1 MKKLIILDLDHTL
14 IYGSYAEK
22 ETAEL
27 LFHYSPF
34 LKVYKRPFVE
44 DLILACKE
52 IGDIIIFTTALKLYA
67 TKISKKLN
75 IQPLEIQSRKNCYLL
90 NGNFKKILKN
100 EWLEKYEKIIII
112 DDSPNVWININEN
125 IIFLIPNEFR
135 GSVTDIGLEKIITEV
150 LRYKI
155 TP

>member
-1 MKKLIILDLDHTL
+1 MKKLVILDLDHTI

-44 DLILACKE
+44 DLILVCKE
-52 IGDIIIFTTALKLYA
+52 LGDIIIYTTALKPYA

-75 IQPLEIQSRKNCYLL
+75 IQPLEILSRKNCYLL

-100 EWLEKYEKIIII
+100 EWLQEYDKIIII

-125 IIFLIPNEFR
+125 ITFLIPNEFR
-135 GSVTDIGLEKIITEV
+135 GSTKDIGLEKIITEV
-150 LRYKI
+150 LRY
-155 TP
+155 

>member
-27 LFHYSPF
+27 LFHYSSF

-52 IGDIIIFTTALKLYA
+52 FGDIIIYTTALKTYA
-67 TKISKKLN
+67 TKISKRLN
-75 IQPLEIQSRKNCYLL
+75 IQPLEILSRKKCYLI
-90 NGNFKKILKN
+90 NGNFKKTLKK
-100 EWLEKYEKIIII
+100 EWLNEYGKIIII
-112 DDSPNVWININEN
+112 DDSPNVWINTNEN

-135 GSVTDIGLEKIITEV
+135 GSAKDIGLEKIITEV
-150 LRYKI
+150 LRY
-155 TP
+155 

>member
-52 IGDIIIFTTALKLYA
+52 LGDIIIYTTALKPYA

-75 IQPLEIQSRKNCYLL
+75 IQPIEILSRKNCYLI
-90 NGNFKKILKN
+90 NGNIKKTLKK
-100 EWLEKYEKIIII
+100 EWLNEYGKIIII
-112 DDSPNVWININEN
+112 DDSPNVWINTNDN
-125 IIFLIPNEFR
+125 IVFLIPDEFR
-135 GSVTDIGLEKIITEV
+135 GSANDVGLEKIITEV
-150 LRYKI
+150 LRY
-155 TP
+155 

>member
-27 LFHYSPF
+27 LFQYSLF

-44 DLILACKE
+44 DLILTCKE
-52 IGDIIIFTTALKLYA
+52 LGDIIIYTTALKLYA

-75 IQPLEIQSRKNCYLL
+75 IQPLEILSRKNCYLL
-90 NGNFKKILKN
+90 NGNFKKKIKN
-100 EWLEKYEKIIII
+100 EWLKEYDKIIII
-112 DDSPNVWININEN
+112 DDSPNIWINTNEK
-125 IIFLIPNEFR
+125 IVFLIPNEFR
-135 GSVTDIGLEKIITEV
+135 GSSMDIELEKIITEV
-150 LRYKI
+150 LNN
-155 TP
+155 

>member
-1 MKKLIILDLDHTL
+1 MKKLIILDLDHTI

-27 LFHYSPF
+27 LFHYSSF

-52 IGDIIIFTTALKLYA
+52 LGDIIIYTTALKPYA

-75 IQPLEIQSRKNCYLL
+75 IQPIEILSRKNCYLI
-90 NGNFKKILKN
+90 NGNFKKRLKK
-100 EWLEKYEKIIII
+100 EWLNEYGKIIII
-112 DDSPNVWININEN
+112 DDSPNVWINTIEN
-125 IIFLIPNEFR
+125 IIFLIPHEFR
-135 GSVTDIGLEKIITEV
+135 GSANDVGLEKIITEV
-150 LRYKI
+150 LRY
-155 TP
+155 

>member
-22 ETAEL
+22 ESAEL
-27 LFHYSPF
+27 LFHYSSF

-52 IGDIIIFTTALKLYA
+52 LGDIIIYTTALKPYA

-75 IQPLEIQSRKNCYLL
+75 IQPIEILSRKNCYLI
-90 NGNFKKILKN
+90 NGNIKKTLKK
-100 EWLEKYEKIIII
+100 EWLNEYGKIIII
-112 DDSPNVWININEN
+112 DDSPNVWINTNEN
-125 IIFLIPNEFR
+125 IVFLIPNEFR
-135 GSVTDIGLEKIITEV
+135 GSANDVGLEKIITAV
-150 LRYKI
+150 LRY
-155 TP
+155 

>member
-22 ETAEL
+22 ESAEL
-27 LFHYSPF
+27 LFHYSSF

-52 IGDIIIFTTALKLYA
+52 LGDIIIYTTALKPYA

-75 IQPLEIQSRKNCYLL
+75 IQPIEILSRKNCYLI
-90 NGNFKKILKN
+90 NGNIKKTLKK
-100 EWLEKYEKIIII
+100 EWLNEYGKIIII
-112 DDSPNVWININEN
+112 DDSPNVWINTNDN
-125 IIFLIPNEFR
+125 IVFLIPDEFR
-135 GSVTDIGLEKIITEV
+135 GSANDVGLEKIITEV
-150 LRYKI
+150 LRY
-155 TP
+155 

>member
-22 ETAEL
+22 ESAEL
-27 LFHYSPF
+27 LFHYSSF

-52 IGDIIIFTTALKLYA
+52 LGDIIIYTTALKPYA

-75 IQPLEIQSRKNCYLL
+75 IQPLEILSRKNCYLI
-90 NGNFKKILKN
+90 NGNFKKTLKK
-100 EWLEKYEKIIII
+100 EWLNEYGKIIII
-112 DDSPNVWININEN
+112 DDSPNVWINTNDN
-125 IIFLIPNEFR
+125 IVFLIPDEFR
-135 GSVTDIGLEKIITEV
+135 GSANDVGLEKIITEV
-150 LRYKI
+150 LRY
-155 TP
+155 

>member
-27 LFHYSPF
+27 LFHYSTF

-44 DLILACKE
+44 DLIFVCKE
-52 IGDIIIFTTALKLYA
+52 FGDIFIYTTALKPYA

-75 IQPLEIQSRKNCYLL
+75 IQPLKILSRKDCYLI
-90 NGNFKKILKN
+90 NGNFKKTLKN
-100 EWLEKYEKIIII
+100 EWLKEYDKIIII

-135 GSVTDIGLEKIITEV
+135 GSATDIGLEKIITEV
-150 LRYKI
+150 LLY
-155 TP
+155 

>member
-27 LFHYSPF
+27 LFHYSSF

-52 IGDIIIFTTALKLYA
+52 LGDIIIYTTALKPYA

-75 IQPLEIQSRKNCYLL
+75 IQPIEILSRKNCYLI
-90 NGNFKKILKN
+90 NGNIKKTLKK
-100 EWLEKYEKIIII
+100 EWLNEYGKIIII
-112 DDSPNVWININEN
+112 DDSPNVWINTNDN
-125 IIFLIPNEFR
+125 IVFLIPDEFR
-135 GSVTDIGLEKIITEV
+135 GSANDVGLEKIITEV
-150 LRYKI
+150 LRY
-155 TP
+155 